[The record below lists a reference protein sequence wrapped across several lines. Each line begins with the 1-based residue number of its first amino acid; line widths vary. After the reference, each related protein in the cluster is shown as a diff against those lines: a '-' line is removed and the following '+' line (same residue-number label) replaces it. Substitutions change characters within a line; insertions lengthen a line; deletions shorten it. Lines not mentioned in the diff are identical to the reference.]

1 MILQPMPLQNQSE
14 ERRSENSNTL
24 SDSIESEIP
33 REEDE
38 WYDQQHQHFKFS
50 KENGKKWKEKFPK
63 HETCLLQYITQ
74 ER

>member
-24 SDSIESEIP
+24 NDSIESEIP

-38 WYDQQHQHFKFS
+38 
-50 KENGKKWKEKFPK
+50 
-63 HETCLLQYITQ
+63 
-74 ER
+74 